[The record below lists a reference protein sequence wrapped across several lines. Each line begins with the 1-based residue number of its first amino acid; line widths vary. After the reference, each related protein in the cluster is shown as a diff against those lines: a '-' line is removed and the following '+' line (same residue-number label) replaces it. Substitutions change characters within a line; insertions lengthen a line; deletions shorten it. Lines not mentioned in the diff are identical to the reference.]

1 MLPSTRYLGSKRKI
15 VEWIWSQIGGFD
27 FDTFLDAFGGTGVVG
42 YYAKRRGKR
51 VFYNDVLKFNY
62 QVGLSIIEN
71 SSVKLTREEIDFLL
85 SKHEDV
91 DYPSFIEDTFKGIY
105 YTHEENQWLDMVVT
119 NIKMLRDKYKRALA
133 FAALGQS
140 CLIKRPFNLFHR
152 KNLYFRL
159 RKVKR
164 SFGNYG
170 TWNKPFEKYFRKFVN
185 EYNSLVFSNFRHN
198 EAYNFDV
205 FDLDCIDADMVY
217 LDPPYIPVDGE
228 TPNYSLYYH
237 FLEGLVDY
245 DRWGEMIDS
254 NSDIRAIKCHNSPWI
269 DKSKVNDVF
278 DRLFSMFSDAKFLVV
293 SYRSDGVPS
302 MEEIYALLKAYK
314 GHVTLSRKRF
324 RYVLSKKEIEE
335 LLFIAY

>member
-15 VEWIWSQIGGFD
+15 VGWIWSQIGGFS

-42 YYAKRRGKR
+42 YCAKRHGKR

-71 SSVKLTREEIDFLL
+71 GSVKLSQEDVDFLL
-85 SKHEDV
+85 CEHDDV
-91 DYPSFIEDTFKGIY
+91 DYPTFIEDTFKDIY
-105 YTHEENQWLDMVVT
+105 YTDEENRWLDMIVT
-119 NIKMLRDKYKRALA
+119 NIKMLCDKYKRALA

-152 KNLYFRL
+152 RNLYFRF

-164 SFGNYG
+164 SFRNYG
-170 TWNKPFEKYFRKFVN
+170 TWNKPFEEHFRKFVE
-185 EYNSLVFSNFRHN
+185 EYNSMVFSNFRYN

-205 FDLDCIDADMVY
+205 FDLDCVDADMVY
-217 LDPPYIPVDGE
+217 LDPPYIPIDGE
-228 TPNYSLYYH
+228 KPNYRQYYH

-245 DRWGEMIDS
+245 DSWGEMIDS
-254 NSDIRAIKCHNSPWI
+254 NSDIKAIRSYNSPWI
-269 DKSKVNDVF
+269 DKSKVNGAF
-278 DRLFSMFSDAKFLVV
+278 DRLFSMFNDAKFLVV

-302 MEEIYALLKAYK
+302 MKEIYAMLEAYK
-314 GHVTLSRKRF
+314 EHVKLRRKRF
-324 RYVLSKKEIEE
+324 RYVLSKKETEE